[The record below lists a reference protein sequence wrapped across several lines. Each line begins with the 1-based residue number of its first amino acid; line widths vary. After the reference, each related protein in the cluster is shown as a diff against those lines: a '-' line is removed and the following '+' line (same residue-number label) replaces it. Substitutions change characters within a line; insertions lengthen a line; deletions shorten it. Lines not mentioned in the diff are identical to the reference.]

1 MRKAHS
7 REVRERVRR
16 LYSTFAGGCP
26 GAGLLLL
33 RLVVGSVLVVDG
45 ASKLWGDPPLQTT
58 LTSASLTGCGVL
70 LIAGLWTPLVGT
82 AVAGIEIWRALTS
95 GQEPLV
101 YLISGTVGAALA
113 LLGPGRWSVD
123 ARLFGWKRI
132 EAPPRRSNSL

>member
-1 MRKAHS
+1 M
-7 REVRERVRR
+7 RR
-16 LYSTFAGGCP
+16 LYSTFAGSCP

-45 ASKLWGDPPLQTT
+45 ASRLWGDPPLQTT

-123 ARLFGWKRI
+123 AQLFGWKRI
-132 EAPPRRSNSL
+132 EAPPRRSRSNLV

>member
-1 MRKAHS
+1 
-7 REVRERVRR
+7 VRR

-33 RLVVGSVLVVDG
+33 RLVVGSVFVVYG
-45 ASKLWGDPPLQTT
+45 ASRLWGDPPLQTT
-58 LTSASLTGCGVL
+58 LTSASLTGFGLL

-113 LLGPGRWSVD
+113 LCGPGRWSVD

-132 EAPPRRSNSL
+132 EAPPRRSRSNVA